1 MNIDRYLCGY
11 KGMQEEWY
19 KTETNI
25 YVCVR
30 LYCVCMPVGVCVFM
44 YVQVRNIQQTDSSV
58 DAEWEYFVVKLL
70 LLTEDD
76 GTGERTKSTYI

>member
-1 MNIDRYLCGY
+1 ML
-11 KGMQEEWY
+11 K
-19 KTETNI
+19 
-25 YVCVR
+25 CVR
-30 LYCVCMPVGVCVFM
+30 VFV
-44 YVQVRNIQQTDSSV
+44 YVYVWNIQQTDSSV

>member
-1 MNIDRYLCGY
+1 M
-11 KGMQEEWY
+11 
-19 KTETNI
+19 
-25 YVCVR
+25 YVCVG
-30 LYCVCMPVGVCVFM
+30 LYCVCMLICVCVFV
-44 YVQVRNIQQTDSSV
+44 YVQVWNIQQTDSSV